1 MGIVSFSLST
11 RMKLLCVVALVAGVR
26 AEAEAD
32 PQLLYSG
39 IYPGVYSHAIHAPV
53 VQSVEVKPAE
63 VKTVPLTY
71 TLPYAG
77 AFPYTYGAYPFHFP
91 YGLVPAIKPAE
102 AEAPAVEAERKKREA
117 EPVAEPDAAPD
128 AEADP
133 WFAYSGYHPYAYG
146 YHPYAAYHPVVK
158 TIKPVETKVIKAP
171 TYTYSYNHAYH
182 PYTYGYAGYPY
193 AYGAYGYGW
202 PYLTAVRLPRRLR
215 SRLWKPSGRSARLTR
230 QFCTAAPL
238 SRLPPPSPT
247 LVSPTLVS
255 PTLPGSCPPPTPA
268 PLPTPATPPLTPPD
282 TPMPPDTSTANRQ
295 PAQVFTWL
303 VMFTKTK

>member
-53 VQSVEVKPAE
+53 VKSVEVKPAE

-71 TLPYAG
+71 TLLYAG
-77 AFPYTYGAYPFHFP
+77 
-91 YGLVPAIKPAE
+91 
-102 AEAPAVEAERKKREA
+102 
-117 EPVAEPDAAPD
+117 
-128 AEADP
+128 ADP

-158 TIKPVETKVIKAP
+158 TIKPVEAKVIKSP

-202 PYLTAVRLPRRLR
+202 PYLTAV
-215 SRLWKPSGRSARLTR
+215 KPAEAAEEPAVEAERKKREADPAVLYS
-230 QFCTAAPL
+230 TAAVKT
-238 SRLPPPSPT
+238 PT
-247 LVSPTLVS
+247 TLTYAGIPYTAGV
-255 PTLPGSCPPPTPA
+255 
-268 PLPTPATPPLTPPD
+268 LPTTYTHPLTYTGYPTTYAAGYPY
-282 TPMPPDTSTANRQ
+282 A
-295 PAQVFTWL
+295 AGYL
-303 VMFTKTK
+303 YGK

>member
-53 VQSVEVKPAE
+53 VKSVEVKPAE

-77 AFPYTYGAYPFHFP
+77 AFPYTYGAYPFHYP
-91 YGLVPAIKPAE
+91 YGLVPAMKPAE

-117 EPVAEPDAAPD
+117 EPVAEAVADAAPD

-202 PYLTAVRLPRRLR
+202 PYLTAV
-215 SRLWKPSGRSARLTR
+215 KPAEAAEEPAVEAERKKREADPAVLYS
-230 QFCTAAPL
+230 TAAVKAPTTL
-238 SRLPPPSPT
+238 TYAGLPYTGYPT
-247 LVSPTLVS
+247 TYAAGYPYAAGYLY
-255 PTLPGSCPPPTPA
+255 G
-268 PLPTPATPPLTPPD
+268 
-282 TPMPPDTSTANRQ
+282 
-295 PAQVFTWL
+295 
-303 VMFTKTK
+303 K

>member
-39 IYPGVYSHAIHAPV
+39 IYPGVYSHAIHARV
-53 VQSVEVKPAE
+53 VKSVEVKPAE
-63 VKTVPLTY
+63 VETVPLTY

-77 AFPYTYGAYPFHFP
+77 AFPYTYGAYPFHYP
-91 YGLVPAIKPAE
+91 YGLVPAMKPAE
-102 AEAPAVEAERKKREA
+102 AEAPAVGAERKKREA
-117 EPVAEPDAAPD
+117 EPVAEAVADAAPD

-202 PYLTAVRLPRRLR
+202 PYPAAVKTPTTLTYAGLPYAGL
-215 SRLWKPSGRSARLTR
+215 PY
-230 QFCTAAPL
+230 TAG
-238 SRLPPPSPT
+238 
-247 LVSPTLVS
+247 V
-255 PTLPGSCPPPTPA
+255 
-268 PLPTPATPPLTPPD
+268 LPTTY
-282 TPMPPDTSTANRQ
+282 TSPVTYTGYPTTYAAGY
-295 PAQVFTWL
+295 PYAAGYL
-303 VMFTKTK
+303 YGK

>member
-53 VQSVEVKPAE
+53 VKSVEVKPAE

-77 AFPYTYGAYPFHFP
+77 ALPYTYGAYPFHYP
-91 YGLVPAIKPAE
+91 YGLVPAMKPAE

-117 EPVAEPDAAPD
+117 EPVAEAVADAAPD

-158 TIKPVETKVIKAP
+158 TIKAP

-202 PYLTAVRLPRRLR
+202 PYLTAV
-215 SRLWKPSGRSARLTR
+215 KPAEAAEEPAVEAERKKREADPAVLYS
-230 QFCTAAPL
+230 TAAVKTPTTL
-238 SRLPPPSPT
+238 TYAGLPYT
-247 LVSPTLVS
+247 AGV
-255 PTLPGSCPPPTPA
+255 
-268 PLPTPATPPLTPPD
+268 LPTTYTHPLTYTGYPTTYAAGYPY
-282 TPMPPDTSTANRQ
+282 A
-295 PAQVFTWL
+295 AGYL
-303 VMFTKTK
+303 YGK

>member
-53 VQSVEVKPAE
+53 VKSVEVKPAE

-77 AFPYTYGAYPFHFP
+77 AFPYTYGAYPLHYP
-91 YGLVPAIKPAE
+91 YGLVPAMKPAE

-117 EPVAEPDAAPD
+117 EPVAEAVADAAPD

-133 WFAYSGYHPYAYG
+133 WFAYNG

-171 TYTYSYNHAYH
+171 TY
-182 PYTYGYAGYPY
+182 
-193 AYGAYGYGW
+193 
-202 PYLTAVRLPRRLR
+202 
-215 SRLWKPSGRSARLTR
+215 
-230 QFCTAAPL
+230 
-238 SRLPPPSPT
+238 
-247 LVSPTLVS
+247 
-255 PTLPGSCPPPTPA
+255 
-268 PLPTPATPPLTPPD
+268 
-282 TPMPPDTSTANRQ
+282 
-295 PAQVFTWL
+295 
-303 VMFTKTK
+303 

>member
-53 VQSVEVKPAE
+53 VKSVEVKPAE

-77 AFPYTYGAYPFHFP
+77 AFPYP
-91 YGLVPAIKPAE
+91 YGLVPAMKPAE

-117 EPVAEPDAAPD
+117 EPVAEAAPD

-202 PYLTAVRLPRRLR
+202 PYLTAV
-215 SRLWKPSGRSARLTR
+215 KPAEAAEEPAVEAERKKREADPAVLYS
-230 QFCTAAPL
+230 TAAVKTPTTL
-238 SRLPPPSPT
+238 TYAGLPYAG
-247 LVSPTLVS
+247 
-255 PTLPGSCPPPTPA
+255 LPYTAGF
-268 PLPTPATPPLTPPD
+268 LPTPYPSPVTYTGYPPTYAAGYPYAAGYLYG
-282 TPMPPDTSTANRQ
+282 
-295 PAQVFTWL
+295 
-303 VMFTKTK
+303 K

>member
-53 VQSVEVKPAE
+53 VKSVEVKPAE

-77 AFPYTYGAYPFHFP
+77 AFPYTYGAYPFHYP
-91 YGLVPAIKPAE
+91 YGLVPAMKPAE
-102 AEAPAVEAERKKREA
+102 
-117 EPVAEPDAAPD
+117 

-202 PYLTAVRLPRRLR
+202 PYLTAV
-215 SRLWKPSGRSARLTR
+215 KPAEAAEEPAVEAERKKREADPAVLYS
-230 QFCTAAPL
+230 TAAVKTPTTL
-238 SRLPPPSPT
+238 TYAGLPYAG
-247 LVSPTLVS
+247 
-255 PTLPGSCPPPTPA
+255 LPYTAGV
-268 PLPTPATPPLTPPD
+268 LPTTY
-282 TPMPPDTSTANRQ
+282 TSPVTYTGYPTTYAAGY
-295 PAQVFTWL
+295 PYAAGYL
-303 VMFTKTK
+303 YGK

>member
-53 VQSVEVKPAE
+53 VKSVEVKPAE

-77 AFPYTYGAYPFHFP
+77 AFPYTYGAYPFHYP
-91 YGLVPAIKPAE
+91 YGLVPAMKPAE

-117 EPVAEPDAAPD
+117 EPVAEAVADAAPD

-146 YHPYAAYHPVVK
+146 YHPYAAYPPVVK

-182 PYTYGYAGYPY
+182 PYTYG
-193 AYGAYGYGW
+193 AYGYGW
-202 PYLTAVRLPRRLR
+202 PYLTAV
-215 SRLWKPSGRSARLTR
+215 KPAEAAEEPAVEAERKKREADPAVLYS
-230 QFCTAAPL
+230 TAAVKAPTTL
-238 SRLPPPSPT
+238 TYAGIPYAGLPYT
-247 LVSPTLVS
+247 AGV
-255 PTLPGSCPPPTPA
+255 
-268 PLPTPATPPLTPPD
+268 LPTTY
-282 TPMPPDTSTANRQ
+282 TS
-295 PAQVFTWL
+295 PVP
-303 VMFTKTK
+303 